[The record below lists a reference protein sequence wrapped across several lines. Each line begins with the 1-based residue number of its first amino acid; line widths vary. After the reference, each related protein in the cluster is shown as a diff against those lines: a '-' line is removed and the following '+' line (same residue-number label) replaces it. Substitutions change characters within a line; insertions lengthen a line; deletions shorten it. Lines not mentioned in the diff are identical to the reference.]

1 LLRSESATVRGL
13 LGGKSATILIAVSI
27 PRFGN
32 PLSTAELQAGYIV
45 HLKRF
50 HAIAHRHPDLASV
63 ATKVLTIDYSAAAK
77 RERVGC
83 AKADKRDNTGRNT
96 K

>member
-1 LLRSESATVRGL
+1 LLGGESATIP
-13 LGGKSATILIAVSI
+13 ILVAVAI

-45 HLKRF
+45 HFKRF
-50 HAIAHRHPDLASV
+50 HAIANRHPNLASV

-77 RERVGC
+77 RERVGR
-83 AKADKRDNTGRNT
+83 AKADKCDNTCRNT